1 MPVRVTD
8 GSTMPP
14 MRYTLW
20 LDGHLLG
27 ETRLE
32 HRNAGGRQRLG
43 VLHATPY
50 GAEVVPGLCGFLG
63 AASAVKECMLRNGI
77 RDPEADVEQAMR
89 LLETT
94 PEGAHFTRVVSTL
107 GRLELRQA
115 GGERAAFHT
124 VIVTD
129 VSELQTLRPAEQFPS
144 GGTPRFLIS
153 ATPLDIGA
161 IASQMRAR
169 AARRARL
176 EPN

>member
-1 MPVRVTD
+1 
-8 GSTMPP
+8 

-32 HRNAGGRQRLG
+32 HRNPVSRQRLG

-50 GAEVVPGLCGFLG
+50 GTEVLPGLCGFLG
-63 AASAVKECMLRNGI
+63 AASAVKECMMRYGI
-77 RDPEADVEQAMR
+77 LDPDADVDETMR
-89 LLETT
+89 VLEST
-94 PEGAHFTRVVSTL
+94 PEGAHFTRVVSML

-129 VSELQTLRPAEQFPS
+129 VRELQELRPAERLEVV
-144 GGTPRFLIS
+144 GAPRFLITAS
-153 ATPLDIGA
+153 PLDVSA
-161 IASQMRAR
+161 VASQMRAR
-169 AARRARL
+169 ATLRVRL

>member
-1 MPVRVTD
+1 
-8 GSTMPP
+8 

-32 HRNAGGRQRLG
+32 HRNPVSRQRLG

-50 GAEVVPGLCGFLG
+50 GAEVLPGLCGFLG
-63 AASAVKECMLRNGI
+63 AASAVKECMMRYGI
-77 RDPEADVEQAMR
+77 LDPDADVDETMR
-89 LLETT
+89 VLEST
-94 PEGAHFTRVVSTL
+94 PEGAHFTRVVSML

-129 VSELQTLRPAEQFPS
+129 VSELRELRPAQPLELP
-144 GGTPRFLIS
+144 GACRFLIT
-153 ATPLDIGA
+153 ATPLDVSA
-161 IASQMRAR
+161 VASRMRAR
-169 AARRARL
+169 ATLRVRL